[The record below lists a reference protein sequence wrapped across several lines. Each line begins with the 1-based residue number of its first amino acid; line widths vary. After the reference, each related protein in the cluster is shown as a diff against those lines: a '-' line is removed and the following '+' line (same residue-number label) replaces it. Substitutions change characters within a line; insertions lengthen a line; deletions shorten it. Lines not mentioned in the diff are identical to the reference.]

1 MGEKYA
7 NLVGRVHLVKE
18 SIREKWASTKE
29 EGGITHTIGTKV
41 DQVKEDVIGKINHG
55 DQTYDHLY
63 RLELTVPEGL
73 CFKILKIW
81 PTFTRVFLL
90 FIIANKWVSKAH
102 EMSIQVWK

>member
-1 MGEKYA
+1 MIICEKKMGEKYA

-55 DQTYDHLY
+55 DLTYDHLY
-63 RLELTVPEGL
+63 RFEYI
-73 CFKILKIW
+73 KMYI
-81 PTFTRVFLL
+81 
-90 FIIANKWVSKAH
+90 N
-102 EMSIQVWK
+102 Q